1 MISRERRSSGARA
14 GAPGFVLVGVAGVA
28 GGGHAFFAP
37 CLYKKMT
44 GQLWARGKHISTASI
59 GLLLVSFCHI
69 TYRGRGSSRVGAR
82 VAGFVL
88 VKVVGVAGGG
98 APFSPPRLYKNK
110 TGQLRAR
117 GKHISTAARDSLS
130 VSFCHTT
137 CREKRSS
144 RAGAGVAGFV
154 LV

>member
-28 GGGHAFFAP
+28 GGGYAFFAP

-44 GQLWARGKHISTASI
+44 GQLWASGKHISTASI

-69 TYRGRGSSRVGAR
+69 TYRGRRSSRVGAR

-98 APFSPPRLYKNK
+98 GAFFAPAPVQK
-110 TGQLRAR
+110 
-117 GKHISTAARDSLS
+117 
-130 VSFCHTT
+130 
-137 CREKRSS
+137 
-144 RAGAGVAGFV
+144 
-154 LV
+154 

>member
-44 GQLWARGKHISTASI
+44 GQLWDRGKHISTASI

-69 TYRGRGSSRVGAR
+69 TYRGRRSSRVGAR

-88 VKVVGVAGGG
+88 VGVAGVAGGG
-98 APFSPPRLYKNK
+98 RAFFAPVPIQKIDRSTL
-110 TGQLRAR
+110 GQGETHFC
-117 GKHISTAARDSLS
+117 GKHRLTLGFILP
-130 VSFCHTT
+130 HNIQG
-137 CREKRSS
+137 EK
-144 RAGAGVAGFV
+144 V
-154 LV
+154 

>member
-14 GAPGFVLVGVAGVA
+14 GVPGFVLVGVAGVA

-69 TYRGRGSSRVGAR
+69 TYRGRRSSRVGAR

-88 VKVVGVAGGG
+88 VEVVGVAGGG
-98 APFSPPRLYKNK
+98 HAFFAPAPVQK
-110 TGQLRAR
+110 
-117 GKHISTAARDSLS
+117 
-130 VSFCHTT
+130 
-137 CREKRSS
+137 
-144 RAGAGVAGFV
+144 
-154 LV
+154 

>member
-14 GAPGFVLVGVAGVA
+14 GVPGFVLVGVAGVA

-69 TYRGRGSSRVGAR
+69 TYRGRRSSRVGAR

-88 VKVVGVAGGG
+88 VGVVEGGHAFF
-98 APFSPPRLYKNK
+98 APMPIQNNERS
-110 TGQLRAR
+110 TSGR
-117 GKHISTAARDSLS
+117 GNAH
-130 VSFCHTT
+130 FYGH
-137 CREKRSS
+137 
-144 RAGAGVAGFV
+144 
-154 LV
+154 

>member
-14 GAPGFVLVGVAGVA
+14 GVPGFVLVGVAGVA

-59 GLLLVSFCHI
+59 GLLLVSFRHI
-69 TYRGRGSSRVGAR
+69 TYRGRRSSRVGAR

-98 APFSPPRLYKNK
+98 GAFFAPAPVQK
-110 TGQLRAR
+110 
-117 GKHISTAARDSLS
+117 
-130 VSFCHTT
+130 
-137 CREKRSS
+137 
-144 RAGAGVAGFV
+144 
-154 LV
+154 